1 LRNET
6 QQFIYNKNY
15 ENGQI
20 TWLADK
26 PRLKSARI
34 MISILEEIPAQP
46 PKRRHPSPLIAGKG
60 TTLGDLVNPIV
71 NEQDWECLK

>member
-1 LRNET
+1 
-6 QQFIYNKNY
+6 
-15 ENGQI
+15 
-20 TWLADK
+20 
-26 PRLKSARI
+26 

-60 TTLGDLVNPIV
+60 TILGDLVNPIV

>member
-1 LRNET
+1 MQYEA
-6 QQFIYNKNY
+6 IY

-20 TWLADK
+20 TWLTEK

-46 PKRRHPSPLIAGKG
+46 QKRRHPSPVIAGKG

>member
-1 LRNET
+1 
-6 QQFIYNKNY
+6 
-15 ENGQI
+15 
-20 TWLADK
+20 
-26 PRLKSARI
+26 